1 MPRVNGVKRWN
12 SVFENWIYRERR
24 LPECCRVRRVV
35 RFFLT
40 ISNKLTFIY
49 AAADIEKHRAVFW
62 YLNTEFA
69 SSQKDIFLLSYIAK
83 KCKRIHPIIIDWS
96 IFLSQRTLHR
106 EPPIPLFSFSLIYI
120 HIHKSHQ
127 RKNVSNLKPL
137 ICLIK
142 QTYHTHTHI
151 HTRRE
156 SNHSPSL
163 LNSSPLSPSFFPPRA
178 NERTHTHTHARART
192 SPSLNKS
199 PE

>member
-1 MPRVNGVKRWN
+1 MLLCATCGA
-12 SVFENWIYRERR
+12 
-24 LPECCRVRRVV
+24 
-35 RFFLT
+35 FFLT
-40 ISNKLTFIY
+40 ISNKLTFVY

-127 RKNVSNLKPL
+127 RKNASNLKPL

-142 QTYHTHTHI
+142 QTYRT
-151 HTRRE
+151 
-156 SNHSPSL
+156 
-163 LNSSPLSPSFFPPRA
+163 
-178 NERTHTHTHARART
+178 RTHTHSQGKQPLTVPPKFITSFPLFLPSSRKRANTHTHTRARAHI
-192 SPSLNKS
+192 SVSK
-199 PE
+199 